1 MRRAILC
8 VFLRCLTD
16 VIVEFV
22 EVAQLLEAEV
32 KKPAVLFSSK
42 ITLSLLLFFF

>member
-1 MRRAILC
+1 MSC
-8 VFLRCLTD
+8 VSSCGVWCLTD